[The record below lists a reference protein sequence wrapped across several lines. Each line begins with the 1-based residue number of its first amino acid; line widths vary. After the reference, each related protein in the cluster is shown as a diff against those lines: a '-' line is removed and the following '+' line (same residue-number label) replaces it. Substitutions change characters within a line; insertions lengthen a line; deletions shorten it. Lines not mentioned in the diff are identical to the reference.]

1 MDSAAY
7 TPSSRF
13 LQWEMYVGAKKE
25 ERTVEGHVCCRK
37 WLDCDGQRELTVNEH
52 VLCARHCIRYFH
64 NSAPTF
70 LQHSWHLYNVSI
82 IFILQMRKQPQRS
95 QKTCLRS
102 HIKQQ
107 SVLHLALF
115 GYTVHTLSK
124 HMLPSWETEDLSPL
138 YEWPIWVWQSYCIF
152 MVPFFH
158 LWNGLWIRS
167 WILIQTRSCFRIR
180 LAFSFCCW

>member
-25 ERTVEGHVCCRK
+25 ERPVEGHVCCRK

-70 LQHSWHLYNVSI
+70 LQHSWHLYNVLFSFYKWGNNLREVRKLAWGHISSSSQYCILHCLVTQSI
-82 IFILQMRKQPQRS
+82 LFPNTCCHPER
-95 QKTCLRS
+95 QKTWAHCMSGLFESGS
-102 HIKQQ
+102 HTI
-107 SVLHLALF
+107 SLWFHF
-115 GYTVHTLSK
+115 SICEMGCES
-124 HMLPSWETEDLSPL
+124 DL
-138 YEWPIWVWQSYCIF
+138 EF
-152 MVPFFH
+152 
-158 LWNGLWIRS
+158 
-167 WILIQTRSCFRIR
+167 
-180 LAFSFCCW
+180 